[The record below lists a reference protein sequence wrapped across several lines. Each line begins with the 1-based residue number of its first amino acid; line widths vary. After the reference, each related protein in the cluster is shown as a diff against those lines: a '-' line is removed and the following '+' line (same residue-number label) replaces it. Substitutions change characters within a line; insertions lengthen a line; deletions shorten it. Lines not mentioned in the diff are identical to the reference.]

1 MKSENGGQSETL
13 EVIWDPGTILHL
25 NMPYDRWPSE
35 RDSLSTPDLKQLIQP
50 ISVSNRTN

>member
-25 NMPYDRWPSE
+25 NMPYDR
-35 RDSLSTPDLKQLIQP
+35 
-50 ISVSNRTN
+50 